1 MTVPLIAMGLG
12 LLIFFIGLSL
22 ISVYRKEED
31 AHETALAIEEDT
43 RRELNEEE
51 LSAPDTESRTYSL
64 GLLFGGEGLILSVL
78 SVAALLVNG
87 FAVKIP
93 WYISLPVMLC
103 YLAGVL
109 VFNALK
115 MYRG

>member
-1 MTVPLIAMGLG
+1 MTVPLIALGLG

-22 ISVYRKEED
+22 ISVSRKEED
-31 AHETALAIEEDT
+31 AREKALTIEEDV
-43 RRELNEEE
+43 RRELSEAE
-51 LSAPDTESRTYSL
+51 LSSPDIPSRAYLL

-78 SVAALLVNG
+78 SATALLVNG
-87 FAVKIP
+87 FAIKIP
-93 WYISLPVMLC
+93 WYISLPVAIC
-103 YLAGVL
+103 YLAGAL

>member
-1 MTVPLIAMGLG
+1 MTVPLIALGLG

-22 ISVYRKEED
+22 ISVSRKEED
-31 AHETALAIEEDT
+31 AREALTIEEDV
-43 RRELNEEE
+43 RRELSEAE
-51 LSAPDTESRTYSL
+51 LSAPDIPSRAYLL

-78 SVAALLVNG
+78 SATALLVNG
-87 FAVKIP
+87 FAIKIP
-93 WYISLPVMLC
+93 WYISLPVAIC
-103 YLAGVL
+103 YLAGAL